1 VRLWRHPRL
10 ATRYE
15 EVPVTT
21 RRVIA
26 AVAVTSMLVAA
37 VAAAGSIAASR
48 SGHVTSLK
56 VWVAAQGYY
65 QPTKDQFKRF
75 TKATGIKLDVQVFP
89 NPFEQNVLAKWATGD
104 RPDILFFHAIGNWLV
119 QLNPSKNLIPLDN
132 EPFVKRTIP
141 GLLNKAGSYHGHK
154 YAAVL
159 NYPFIDGMFYN
170 RQVFKR
176 YGLKVPRNYAEVVRT
191 CKQIKEK
198 APDIAPIY
206 MGGGDQWPLQ
216 VLAFMM
222 WNDAI
227 KNRPN
232 LIAGLNTNKVKF
244 TNPAFVWGIQAEKNL
259 QNMGCLNSDIL
270 TANYEG
276 EQKSLMGGKAAMV
289 FQGTWFV
296 QGVLDSYGL
305 KKVNATVGFA
315 GVSRSTGVVSWQ
327 TVGVGNLYLPK
338 TGDAER
344 EAAAKKFIDFATGR
358 DYRLYIAQS
367 HQFPVLLGF
376 KKPAGVAR
384 PLQVANTLF
393 LKNSVPQY
401 QQTLQAAY
409 GPFETFL
416 QEMIA
421 GKKTAKD
428 VAQNLQDEFEK
439 SARQIGLPG
448 FGF

>member
-1 VRLWRHPRL
+1 M
-10 ATRYE
+10 
-15 EVPVTT
+15 T

-26 AVAVTSMLVAA
+26 AVAVTSVLVAA
-37 VAAAGSIAASR
+37 VAAGGSVAGSRSSHAA
-48 SGHVTSLK
+48 TSLK

-65 QPTKDQFKRF
+65 KPTQNQFKRF

-141 GLLNKAGSYHGHK
+141 GLLNKAGSYQGHK

-176 YGLKVPRNYAEVVRT
+176 YGLKVPHNYAQVVRV
-191 CKQIKEK
+191 CKTLKQK
-198 APDIAPIY
+198 APNIAPIY

-227 KNRPN
+227 KNNPY
-232 LIAGLNTNKVKF
+232 LIAGLNKHKVKF

-259 QNMGCLNSDIL
+259 QNMGCLTSDIL
-270 TANYEG
+270 TATYEG
-276 EQKSLMGGKAAMV
+276 EQKSLMSGKAAMV

-305 KKVNATVGFA
+305 KKVNNTVGFA
-315 GVSRSTGVVSWQ
+315 GVSRSTGVGSWQ
-327 TVGVGNLYLPK
+327 TVGVGNLYIPN
-338 TGDAER
+338 TGNADR
-344 EAAAKKFIDFATGR
+344 EAAAKKFIDFATGP
-358 DYRLYIAQS
+358 DYRKYIAES
-367 HQFPVLLGF
+367 HQFPVLRGF
-376 KKPAGVAR
+376 AKPAGVAR
-384 PLQVANTLF
+384 PLEQANRLF
-393 LKNSVPQY
+393 LADSVPQY

-428 VAQNLQDEFEK
+428 VAKNLQDEFEK
-439 SARQIGLPG
+439 SARQVGLPG
-448 FGF
+448 F